1 MNARTVAN
9 PRRWA
14 AFHSVGTYDLLME
27 IHAGYEDFLGSL
39 RDGRPGVASHAVR
52 LLVLRCLAVRSLAAT
67 GGVPDPDDPFADPFS
82 GLSEEVVAKG
92 LGVARHVARSGGT
105 DQEDTI
111 RTVTAYLREFETEL
125 GFSESP
131 PSVRRP
137 EGLYPALRL
146 ARELL
151 PLNQAA
157 GVPLAL
163 PGGWLPEAERT
174 GQRGR

>member
-1 MNARTVAN
+1 MSTRTVDN

-27 IHAGYEDFLGSL
+27 IHASYEDFLGAI
-39 RDGRPGVASHAVR
+39 RDGRPGVAAHAAR
-52 LLVLRCLAVRSLAAT
+52 ALVLRCLAVRALAAT
-67 GGVPDPDDPFADPFS
+67 GGVPDPEDPLADPFS
-82 GLSEEVVAKG
+82 GLSDETVAKG
-92 LGVARHVARSGGT
+92 LGVARHVIRSGKVDAKDAIG
-105 DQEDTI
+105 
-111 RTVTAYLREFETEL
+111 TVTEYLREFESEL

-137 EGLYPALRL
+137 EGLFPALRL

-157 GVPLAL
+157 GIPLAL
-163 PGGWLPEAERT
+163 PSGWLPESERS
-174 GQRGR
+174 GQGNR